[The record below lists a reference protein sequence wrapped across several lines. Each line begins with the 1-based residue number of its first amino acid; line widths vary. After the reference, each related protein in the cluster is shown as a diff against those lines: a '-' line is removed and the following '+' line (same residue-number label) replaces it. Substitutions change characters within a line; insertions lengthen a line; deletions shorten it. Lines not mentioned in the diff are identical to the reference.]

1 MGTGDVGEI
10 DLPSDSTL
18 SLMDRGY
25 LGNIVGP
32 DTTDVL
38 SGAKAGSLSF
48 ADLLGSITGLDS
60 IQSLQAT
67 GWLGTSGEQVAVWQ
81 GIGSLSAY
89 GIGAT
94 VQTDMDQYA
103 ADPAL
108 TLNVGRAGSPRR
120 SPPGR
125 WRARKSRGMPR
136 CSPLSS

>member
-1 MGTGDVGEI
+1 MGEI

-25 LGNIVGP
+25 LGDIVGP

-67 GWLGTSGEQVAVWQ
+67 GWLGTSAAQQVAVWQ

-103 ADPAL
+103 ADPVL
-108 TLNVGRAGSPRR
+108 TLNVGAGGITAAFTAGTVAR
-120 SPPGR
+120 
-125 WRARKSRGMPR
+125 RKSRGMPR